1 VALNRFPND
10 TDEEIAALRAF
21 AASAGAAFAAHDAF
35 TRGGEGALELAD
47 TVLAVL
53 DRTDAAPPQPT
64 HPYALTDAAERK
76 VEQVA
81 RRVYGAD
88 GVVFTPAARKQL
100 ERIVKMGEGHLPVCI
115 AKTHLSLTDD
125 PSRFGRPSGFTIT
138 VREVRLSAGAGYIV
152 CLTGELM
159 TMPGLP
165 KEPASRRVVVHA
177 DGRITGLMQ
186 GE

>member
-1 VALNRFPND
+1 
-10 TDEEIAALRAF
+10 
-21 AASAGAAFAAHDAF
+21 
-35 TRGGEGALELAD
+35 
-47 TVLAVL
+47 
-53 DRTDAAPPQPT
+53 
-64 HPYALTDAAERK
+64 
-76 VEQVA
+76 
-81 RRVYGAD
+81 
-88 GVVFTPAARKQL
+88 
-100 ERIVKMGEGHLPVCI
+100 MGEGHLPVCI

-125 PSRFGRPSGFTIT
+125 PSRFGRPSGFTVT